1 MRGLVTVLLTKIPY
15 SIQAFVLIGIIV
27 FALTRLSIHKKS
39 SVLLAVGAGL
49 LLLVNLINFTI
60 SSMIA
65 NDISREF
72 VQSVLSV
79 SSVFNAIIRASG
91 LGIMAWGA
99 LCDREP
105 APSSVQINQGSY
117 GGNSNPFA

>member
-1 MRGLVTVLLTKIPY
+1 MRGLVTVLLAKTPF

-79 SSVFNAIIRASG
+79 SRVFNAIISASG
-91 LGIMAWGA
+91 LGLMAWAA

-105 APSSVQINQGSY
+105 SASATQSHHGNY

>member
-1 MRGLVTVLLTKIPY
+1 MRGLVTVLLAKIPF
-15 SIQAFVLIGIIV
+15 SIQALLLIAIV
-27 FALTRLSIHKKS
+27 IFALTRLSIHKKS

-72 VQSVLSV
+72 VQSVLNV
-79 SSVFNAIIRASG
+79 SRVFNAIISASG
-91 LGIMAWGA
+91 FGLMAWAA

-105 APSSVQINQGSY
+105 AASVAQSNQGSY